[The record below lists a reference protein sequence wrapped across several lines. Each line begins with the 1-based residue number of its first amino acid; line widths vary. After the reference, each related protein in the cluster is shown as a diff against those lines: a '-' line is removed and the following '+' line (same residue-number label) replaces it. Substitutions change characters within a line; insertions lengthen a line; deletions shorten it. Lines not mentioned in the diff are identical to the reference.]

1 MIIWILDFIIWSWI
15 AGSIF
20 CIVLAGWVLIRDY
33 CRETVDLWRNY
44 R

>member
-15 AGSIF
+15 VSSAFG
-20 CIVLAGWVLIRDY
+20 IVLAGWILVRDFWL
-33 CRETVDLWRNY
+33 ETVDFWRYY